1 MTSAGAVTI
10 EPIEHAR
17 KQMIGI
23 VHIANDDDDDD
34 GSD

>member
-1 MTSAGAVTI
+1 MTSAGAVT
-10 EPIEHAR
+10 IEHAR